1 MFHRITAID
10 KDGTSPN
17 NQVQFRL
24 LEKSGNSFTIDS
36 QSGEIFTSE
45 VLDRE
50 RKSSYTLMV
59 EVTDGAPSPWLG
71 ENWLLWFVKFA
82 HICFLSVSKIIEVHI
97 ADKNDNTPYFE
108 RNLYEAEVDENEDM
122 GHTVLVINAQ
132 DKDECEYKI

>member
-50 RKSSYTLMV
+50 RKSSYTLRV

-71 ENWLLWFVKFA
+71 ENWLL
-82 HICFLSVSKIIEVHI
+82 
-97 ADKNDNTPYFE
+97 
-108 RNLYEAEVDENEDM
+108 
-122 GHTVLVINAQ
+122 
-132 DKDECEYKI
+132 